1 MENSILKII
10 NPSYISRPK
19 YNKRNRKD
27 NVESKNDNNDGYL
40 VPGTQRKG
48 ESSSSTSS
56 PQYDTVNDDEISR
69 SSSEEWIPTENM
81 RNKNNDQKMYKTE
94 ATIRLANI

>member
-1 MENSILKII
+1 MENSILLLTLPIL
-10 NPSYISRPK
+10 SRPK

-27 NVESKNDNNDGYL
+27 NLVSKNDNNDGYL
-40 VPGTQRKG
+40 VPGTQRRG

-56 PQYDTVNDDEISR
+56 PQYDTVNDDEIYR

-81 RNKNNDQKMYKTE
+81 RNKTNDQKMYKTE

>member
-1 MENSILKII
+1 M
-10 NPSYISRPK
+10 
-19 YNKRNRKD
+19 
-27 NVESKNDNNDGYL
+27 ESKNDNNDGYL

-48 ESSSSTSS
+48 ESSSLTSS
-56 PQYDTVNDDEISR
+56 PQYDTVNDDVISR